1 MHGYVQVFETWE
13 GNSPVGWRGYVA
25 IPIRGNDGTVQTI
38 AEKFGDGYGAVTS
51 FFYTEHGENWA
62 RIVLHP
68 CQSLEAVKKYLKS
81 EGYADL
87 TGVVVAR
94 AARLLCKLH
103 FGV

>member
-1 MHGYVQVFETWE
+1 MQTFETWE
-13 GNSPVGWRGYVA
+13 GNSPVGRRRYVA
-25 IPIRGNDGTVQTI
+25 IPIRDNETMIQTI

-51 FFYTEHGENWA
+51 FVYSEHGENWA
-62 RIVLHP
+62 RILLHP
-68 CQSLEAVKKYLKS
+68 CQSLEAVETYLKS
-81 EGYADL
+81 EGYDDL